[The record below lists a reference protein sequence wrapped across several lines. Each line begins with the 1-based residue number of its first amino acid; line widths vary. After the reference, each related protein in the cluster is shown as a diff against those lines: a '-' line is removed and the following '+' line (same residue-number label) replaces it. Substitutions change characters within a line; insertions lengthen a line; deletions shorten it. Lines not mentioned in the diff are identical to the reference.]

1 VRLFEVGGCFSKS
14 ANGYVQHECLA
25 GLAYGS
31 AQAEQWGIPSRNV
44 DFYDVKGDVEAL
56 FSPLSLTWEALP
68 HTASHPGKSARIL
81 LEGKEIGWIG
91 ELHPQWQQQ
100 NDLPIPPVW
109 FEVDLSALIGISV
122 PKVMGISRFPLVRRD
137 IAVLA
142 DESVLADTLLTAMSR
157 LKAPYV
163 EDIGLFDVYRG
174 KGVEQGKKSLAF
186 RVLLQDT
193 QKTLTES
200 EIEPSIAMLVDVLNK
215 NGAQLRS

>member
-1 VRLFEVGGCFSKS
+1 MF
-14 ANGYVQHECLA
+14 A
-25 GLAYGS
+25 
-31 AQAEQWGIPSRNV
+31 
-44 DFYDVKGDVEAL
+44 
-56 FSPLSLTWEALP
+56 PLTLTFKALP
-68 HTASHPGKSARIL
+68 HTASHPGKSARVV
-81 LEGKEIGWIG
+81 LEGIEIGWIG

-100 NDLPIPPVW
+100 YDLPNPPVW
-109 FEVDLSALIGISV
+109 FEVDMSALIGVTV
-122 PKVMGISRFPLVRRD
+122 PKVTGISRVPLVRRD

-142 DESVLADTLLTAMSR
+142 DEGMLVDTLLTAMR
-157 LKAPYV
+157 GAKAPYV

-200 EIEPSIAMLVDVLNK
+200 EIEPSIAMLVDALNK